1 MPSCDEYQH
10 ETQFEMLKFGD
21 LKDCGAVVADMI

>member
-1 MPSCDEYQH
+1 MNILLRIP
-10 ETQFEMLKFGD
+10 TRNAIEMLKFGD